1 MDLLGQELNN
11 KKKMATSK
19 KIVLVSL
26 IVCIVLLVLILVLMF
41 LMRSNQTKSLTLII
55 NGEDIQISNNIL
67 ISDDNGIAYISL
79 EQLSELIG
87 YEYLRGGYLEYIE
100 DDTKCYLESTN
111 QIIGFEANSSKIY
124 KTSSNSKTDYQYYEL
139 KNNIIKNNEILY
151 ISLEDLNV
159 GCNVVYS
166 FSEQENRIT
175 IDTIDNKSKYYET
188 QLSEKSMTMASDS
201 FNNGKAL
208 SYGMIVVSN
217 NNGKLG
223 VINFDYQ
230 TIIGN
235 KYTTMEFDEFSKNF
249 IVSDENRYGVISK
262 EGRVLVELKYEN
274 IEIINYSPLL
284 YKVKQN
290 NKYGMLDENG
300 NAIINTEYD
309 GLGSNNYRNNLDLI
323 IQDIDN
329 NKQDGI
335 IVNKNG
341 KYGIMNIKTGET
353 ILDCTLDRIYYKTS
367 ENNKITYY
375 VQVQNSEITLEE
387 YIKYANTTVVNL

>member
-11 KKKMATSK
+11 KKKMPTSK

-26 IVCIVLLVLILVLMF
+26 IVCIVLLVLILVFMF
-41 LMRSNQTKSLTLII
+41 LMSSNQTKPLTLVIDGQ
-55 NGEDIQISNNIL
+55 NIQISNNIL
-67 ISDDNGIAYISL
+67 ISDDNQITYISL
-79 EQLSELIG
+79 KQLSKLIG

-111 QIIGFEANSSKIY
+111 QIIGFEANSNKIY

-139 KNNIIKNNEILY
+139 KNNIIKNDEVLY
-151 ISLEDLNV
+151 ISIEDLNV
-159 GCNVVYS
+159 GCNVVFS
-166 FSEQENRIT
+166 FSKQENRIT

-188 QLSEKSMTMASDS
+188 QLSEKSMAITSDS

-262 EGRVLVELKYEN
+262 EGRVLVELKYED

-290 NKYGMLDENG
+290 NKYGMLGENG
-300 NAIINTEYD
+300 NVIINTEYD

-353 ILDCTLDRIYYKTS
+353 ILDCILDRIYYETS

-375 VQVQNSEITLEE
+375 VQVQNSEMTLEE
-387 YIKYANTTVVNL
+387 YMKYANTTVVNL

>member
-11 KKKMATSK
+11 KNKMPTSK

-41 LMRSNQTKSLTLII
+41 LMSNNQTKPLTLVI
-55 NGEDIQISNNIL
+55 NGQNIQISNNIL
-67 ISDDNGIAYISL
+67 ISDDNQITYISL
-79 EQLSELIG
+79 KQLSKLIG

-111 QIIGFEANSSKIY
+111 QIIGFEANSNKIY

-139 KNNIIKNNEILY
+139 KNNIIKNNEVLY
-151 ISLEDLNV
+151 ISIEDLNV

-166 FSEQENRIT
+166 FSKQENRIT
-175 IDTIDNKSKYYET
+175 IEAIDNKSKYYET
-188 QLSEKSMTMASDS
+188 QLSEKSMAIASDS

-262 EGRVLVELKYEN
+262 EGRVLVELKYEDV
-274 IEIINYSPLL
+274 EIINYSPLL

-300 NAIINTEYD
+300 NVIINTEYD

-341 KYGIMNIKTGET
+341 KYGIINIKTGET

>member
-11 KKKMATSK
+11 KKKMPTSK

-26 IVCIVLLVLILVLMF
+26 IVCIVLLVLILVFMF
-41 LMRSNQTKSLTLII
+41 LMSSNQTKPLTLII
-55 NGEDIQISNNIL
+55 NGQNIQISNNIL
-67 ISDDNGIAYISL
+67 ISDDNQITYISL
-79 EQLSELIG
+79 KQLSKLIG

-111 QIIGFEANSSKIY
+111 QIIGFEANSNKIY

-166 FSEQENRIT
+166 FSKQENRIT

-188 QLSEKSMTMASDS
+188 QLSEKSMTIASDS
-201 FNNGKAL
+201 FNNEKAL

-262 EGRVLVELKYEN
+262 EGRVLVELKYED

-284 YKVKQN
+284 YKVKQD
-290 NKYGMLDENG
+290 NKYGMLNENG
-300 NAIINTEYD
+300 NVIINTEYD

-353 ILDCTLDRIYYKTS
+353 ILDCTLDRIYYKAS
-367 ENNKITYY
+367 ENDKITYY

-387 YIKYANTTVVNL
+387 YIKYANTTIVNL